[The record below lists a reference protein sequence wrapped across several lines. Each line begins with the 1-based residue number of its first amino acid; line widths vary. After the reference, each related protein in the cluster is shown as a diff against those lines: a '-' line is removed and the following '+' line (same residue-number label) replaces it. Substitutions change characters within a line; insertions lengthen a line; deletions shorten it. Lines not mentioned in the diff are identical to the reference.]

1 MTSIVTDRCCDF
13 FCPCLFLSAYF
24 VKFHEG
30 SPNKLHPYEEEI
42 TNLLHNPQVLSNFVS
57 DCGNAPL
64 DMSCS
69 YTWIDTD
76 PQLESLAGLL
86 SRENFFAVDTE
97 QHSFR
102 SFLGYTALM
111 QVMKK

>member
-1 MTSIVTDRCCDF
+1 MNFD
-13 FCPCLFLSAYF
+13 
-24 VKFHEG
+24 EG

-42 TNLLHNPQVLSNFVS
+42 TSLLQTPPTLPNFVS
-57 DCGNAPL
+57 DNGNAPL

-69 YTWIDTD
+69 YTWVDTE

-86 SRENFFAVDTE
+86 SRERVFAVDTE

-111 QVMKK
+111 QVFIKGKIK

>member
-1 MTSIVTDRCCDF
+1 M
-13 FCPCLFLSAYF
+13 LSANF
-24 VKFHEG
+24 VNFDEG

-42 TNLLHNPQVLSNFVS
+42 TNLLHNPPALSNFMS
-57 DCGNAPL
+57 DCDNALL

-69 YTWIDTD
+69 YTWIDME

-86 SRENFFAVDTE
+86 SREKFFAVDTE

-111 QVMKK
+111 QVIEKKKMK